1 MMYSWLTDFVGDE
14 DGYWDEYVGMVLKD
28 EIE

>member
-1 MMYSWLTDFVGDE
+1 MYYWLSDFVGDE
-14 DGYWDEYVGMVLKD
+14 DGYWDEYVEMVLKD